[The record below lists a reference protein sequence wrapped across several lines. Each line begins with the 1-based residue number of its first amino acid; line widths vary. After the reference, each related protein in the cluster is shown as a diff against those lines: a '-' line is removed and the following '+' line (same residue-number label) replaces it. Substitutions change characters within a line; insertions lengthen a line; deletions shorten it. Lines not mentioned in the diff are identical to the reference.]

1 MTVERASAADKK
13 EQDLIW
19 RTNEILRFLVDRGL
33 VDLFVGEDGEFE
45 FAPAL
50 CPRCPLATGSP

>member
-1 MTVERASAADKK
+1 MTVERASAADEKD
-13 EQDLIW
+13 QDLTW

-50 CPRCPLATGSP
+50 CPWCARATGPP